1 MLNFRVPTNYA
12 CISKKK
18 KCMETGR
25 VVLDMDYRILVSVRY
40 HILPLI
46 SRCRV
51 CNELNRSVLRVYQ
64 YHQFISVV
72 CPGYMYDPSMD
83 GWFQSL
89 SATKRSSYVDHVYG
103 CVLQKIKVDALQAAI
118 HPLCASYFLFSVCH
132 MLICVS
138 STQDIY
144 VCRSTCL
151 PTCTNLVQDTVTAS
165 VFR

>member
-1 MLNFRVPTNYA
+1 
-12 CISKKK
+12 
-18 KCMETGR
+18 METGR

-51 CNELNRSVLRVYQ
+51 CKERNNRSVLRVYQ

-89 SATKRSSYVDHVYG
+89 SATKRSSYVNHVCG
-103 CVLQKIKVDALQAAI
+103 CIQQEIKVDALQAAI
-118 HPLCASYFLFSVCH
+118 HPLCASYFLISVCH

-138 STQDIY
+138 STRYMSLNPLACQH
-144 VCRSTCL
+144 
-151 PTCTNLVQDTVTAS
+151 VQILFRILLLQ
-165 VFR
+165 VF

>member
-1 MLNFRVPTNYA
+1 M
-12 CISKKK
+12 
-18 KCMETGR
+18 
-25 VVLDMDYRILVSVRY
+25 VLDMDYRILVSVRY

-103 CVLQKIKVDALQAAI
+103 CVLQKIKLDALQAAI
-118 HPLCASYFLFSVCH
+118 HPLCASYLLFSVCH

-138 STQDIY
+138 STQDICLSIHLPANMY
-144 VCRSTCL
+144 KSCSGYCYCKCFQVRSSGRVSTQVKISHM
-151 PTCTNLVQDTVTAS
+151 NHNMQDAA
-165 VFR
+165 